1 MVMKTWQL
9 LLIMIVFIACIG
21 GLIVFLTQFKFKK
34 AKSLSQEMGFSFF
47 IRKDIPAEHLA
58 VSKHLLYF
66 WDFEFLSF
74 GDISGQRVYFTQYLQ
89 KRPTRLPYAYA
100 IFSLFDK
107 PHEFSSD
114 EERKKLQAKVD
125 TILPGG
131 LLTEAGIFYYHPIPW
146 SLKKEEIL
154 KISQNI
160 AAAVQSLK

>member
-1 MVMKTWQL
+1 MVIKTWQL
-9 LLIMIVFIACIG
+9 LLILIVFIACMG

-47 IRKDIPAEHLA
+47 IQKDIPAEQVT

-74 GDISGQRVYFTQYLQ
+74 GDIAGQRVYFTQYLQ
-89 KRPTRLPYAYA
+89 KRPSRLPYAYA
-100 IFSLFDK
+100 LFSLFEK
-107 PHEFSSD
+107 PHTFTSE
-114 EERKKLQAKVD
+114 EERKKLQAQVD
-125 TILPGG
+125 TIIPGG

-154 KISQNI
+154 KISQGI
-160 AAAVQSLK
+160 TAAVQSLK